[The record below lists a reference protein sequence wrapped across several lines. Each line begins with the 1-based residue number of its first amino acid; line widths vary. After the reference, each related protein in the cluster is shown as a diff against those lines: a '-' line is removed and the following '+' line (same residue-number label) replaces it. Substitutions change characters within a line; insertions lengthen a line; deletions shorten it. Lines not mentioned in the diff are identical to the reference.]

1 MRLFRNRSFAAGAG
15 IALSYFAG
23 FISLF
28 FVLSLYLQIGL
39 GRSALYA
46 GLTMLPFAAGTFAG
60 ASASDRIAQRLGRS
74 VLLLGAGLVILGM
87 TTLILT
93 IRAAGTDVTGLQMLP
108 SLLIGGIGSGLVIAP
123 NVDIVL
129 SAVPWRDAGS
139 AGGVLNAA
147 QRIGQ
152 ALGIAIVGVALFGA
166 LGPNADNATAGALA
180 QSYTH
185 AVQVAAYYSLG
196 AVLLAFLLVFLLP
209 RR

>member
-39 GRSALYA
+39 GRS
-46 GLTMLPFAAGTFAG
+46 
-60 ASASDRIAQRLGRS
+60 

-87 TTLILT
+87 TALILT
-93 IRAAGTDVTGLQMLP
+93 IRVAGPDVTGLQILP

-129 SAVPWRDAGS
+129 AAVPWRDAGS